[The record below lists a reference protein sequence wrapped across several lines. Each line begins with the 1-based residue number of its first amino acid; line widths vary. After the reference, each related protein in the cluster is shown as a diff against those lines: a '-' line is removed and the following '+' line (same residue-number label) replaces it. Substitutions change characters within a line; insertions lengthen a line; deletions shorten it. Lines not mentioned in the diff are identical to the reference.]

1 MTFEH
6 IVSTNSSHASI
17 KQIFANRLR
26 NVMINN
32 NMNQTELAKQLH
44 LASPSTVSKWLK
56 GTNLPR
62 LDTVEQLSK
71 LFNVSTAYFV
81 VPMHIQLG
89 GNKTLS
95 KVLDWCFTQN
105 DFGAHLSLVL
115 KLIDL
120 SDDDLEILD
129 ELCTRLKKSASKNI

>member
-6 IVSTNSSHASI
+6 IVSANSAHASI
-17 KQIFANRLR
+17 KQVFANRLR

-44 LASPSTVSKWLK
+44 LASPSTVSKWLN

-81 VPMHIQLG
+81 VPMNIGLG
-89 GNKTLS
+89 GNGTLS
-95 KVLDWCFTQN
+95 KILDWCFTQK
-105 DFGAHLSLVL
+105 DFGAHAQLVL
-115 KLIDL
+115 KLTDL
-120 SDDDLEILD
+120 SSDDLDMID
-129 ELCTRLKKSASKNI
+129 KLCTRLKKSTSKNV